1 MKAMGT
7 EKLMQVDVEKVIA
20 SKNPKLLKRIP
31 RFVIRYLKR
40 IVHQDDINDF
50 LSRHGHKKG
59 LDFVDAILS
68 DFNIKIETF
77 GEDNIPKEGRFIFA
91 ANHPMGGLESNAFIQ
106 VVAKHYKNIKFP
118 VNDIIMNLTP
128 MHNILIPVNKHG
140 AQNRDAV
147 RKLEEEF
154 AGDNQILFFPA
165 GLVSR
170 KIKGKITDL
179 EWKKTF
185 VSKAIQHKRD
195 IIVVYID
202 GKNSKFFYNLAKWR
216 KFFGIKANIEMLY
229 LVNEAYKQYNRTIK
243 IVFSKPIPW
252 QELKEHDNAKI
263 WAERLKEKCYE
274 LADLVK

>member
-77 GEDNIPKEGRFIFA
+77 GEENIPKEGRFIFA

-195 IIVVYID
+195 IIVVYIH

-243 IVFSKPIPW
+243 IVFSKPITW
-252 QELKEHDNAKI
+252 QELKEKDNAKI
-263 WAERLKEKCYE
+263 WAGRLKEKCYE
-274 LADLVK
+274 LADVMK

>member
-1 MKAMGT
+1 MET
-7 EKLMQVDVEKVIA
+7 EQSLRVDVKKVIA

-31 RFVIRYLKR
+31 CFIIRYLKR

-59 LDFVDAILS
+59 LDFVDAIIS
-68 DFNIKIETF
+68 DFNIKIETY
-77 GEDNIPKEGRFIFA
+77 GEENIPTTGRFIFA
-91 ANHPMGGLESNAFIQ
+91 SNHPMGGLESNAFMQ

-128 MHNILIPVNKHG
+128 LHNILIPVNKHG

-185 VSKAIQHKRD
+185 VSKAIEHKRD
-195 IIVVYID
+195 IIVVYIH
-202 GKNSKFFYNLAKWR
+202 GKNSRFFYNLANCR

-252 QELKEHDNAKI
+252 QELKEKDNAKI
-263 WAERLKEKCYE
+263 WAKRLKEKCYE
-274 LADLVK
+274 LADLLK